1 MITATST
8 TKKISSNNFLIFII
22 CVMGMMS
29 QFATDSYIPSM
40 PSMAEYFVV
49 TAGAIKLTVGIYFL
63 GMTSSILLFGYLSD
77 KFGRKNILVLGYII
91 FCISSLGCTFA
102 QSEHQLLFFRF
113 IQGIG
118 MGSAFVSFRAIM
130 SDVFIHGPSLARASL
145 IIGSVVSFIP
155 PLAPIT
161 GGIIQEFIGWR
172 GNFGI
177 HLMLGSITILLII
190 KCLHLEDIPKHTD
203 NIFRSYKNILKNKSF
218 VLNAVCGGLG
228 LGLVF
233 IFLTLSP
240 FFFQVKMGFSP
251 IQFSFISA
259 GIILPPAFFLIIFK
273 NQISKMD
280 MDKVMVCCGSMTL
293 ASALVL
299 AGSYFVVGVS
309 PIAVVIFCALTFC
322 ANIFQFTASY
332 MSAYK
337 YIRTQIGIASA
348 TYGFIQISMTMIFSI
363 LVSAVYLDTQIGLG
377 LLMAIPPLLIIILK
391 VVDIKFLSKK
401 YSTNSNTN

>member
-1 MITATST
+1 MTTATPT
-8 TKKISSNNFLIFII
+8 TKKISSNNVVIFII
-22 CVMGMMS
+22 CITGVMS

-40 PSMAEYFVV
+40 PSMSEYFAV
-49 TAGAIKLTVGIYFL
+49 AAEAIKLTVGIYFL
-63 GMTSSILLFGYLSD
+63 GMTSSILIFGYLSD
-77 KFGRKNILVLGYII
+77 RFGRKNILVLGYII
-91 FCISSLGCTFA
+91 FCIASVGCTFS

-130 SDVFIHGPSLARASL
+130 SDVFSHGPSLAKASL
-145 IIGSVVSFIP
+145 VIGSVVSFTP

-161 GGIIQEFIGWR
+161 GGFIQELIGWR

-177 HLMLGSITILLII
+177 HLVLASITILLIV

-203 NIFRSYKNILKNKSF
+203 NIFKSYKNILTNKSF

-240 FFFQVKMGFSP
+240 FFFQVTMGFSP
-251 IQFSFISA
+251 IQFSFVSA
-259 GIILPPAFFLIIFK
+259 SIILPPACFLIIFK

-280 MDKVMVCCGSMTL
+280 MDKVMVCCGISTL
-293 ASALVL
+293 IGALVL

-309 PIAVVIFCALTFC
+309 PVAIVIFCALTFC
-322 ANIFQFTASY
+322 GNIFQFTASY
-332 MSAYK
+332 MCAYK
-337 YIRTQIGIASA
+337 HVRTQKGVASA
-348 TYGFIQISMTMIFSI
+348 TYGFIQISMTTIFSI
-363 LVSAVYLDTQIGLG
+363 LASAVYLNNQVGLG
-377 LLMAIPPLLIIILK
+377 LLMAIPPLLTIVLK
-391 VVDIKFLSKK
+391 VVDIKVLKK
-401 YSTNSNTN
+401 